1 MKAEAEYVVHQIE
14 QMIGGTSYFSLDSG
28 RVTDDEQ
35 ATRSFADFAVLYR
48 LGAQSRL
55 LIEAFQ
61 RSGMPFQTVGQTP
74 FYEYKEIKEVLAC
87 LWLVYNP
94 LASFPLETALPKKQ
108 LERVK
113 LLAVG
118 SWKTF
123 SMTSVAELI
132 EQVQQFLTP
141 IHKYDEKQ
149 VERLRQLALKAVPF
163 ENRLAD
169 FLESTV
175 LQKETDAYDP
185 RADRVTLMTLHAAK
199 GLEFPVVFV
208 VGCEEN
214 LLPYQMQGRI
224 SDLEE
229 ERRLFYV
236 GMTRAQHKLILT
248 HAKTRFL
255 FGQKY
260 QPEPSRFLSD
270 IENILKEIRQMAP
283 RKSVKEKPEAAQL
296 KLF

>member
-1 MKAEAEYVVHQIE
+1 MV
-14 QMIGGTSYFSLDSG
+14 GGTSYFSLDSE
-28 RVTDDEQ
+28 RVTEDDD
-35 ATRSFADFAVLYR
+35 AGRSFADFAVLYR
-48 LGAQSRL
+48 LGTQSQL

-61 RSGMPFQTVGQTP
+61 RSGMPFQTIGQTP
-74 FYEYKEIKEVLAC
+74 FYEHKEIKAILAC
-87 LWLVYNP
+87 LWFIYNP
-94 LASFPLETALPKKQ
+94 ASTFRLEQAVSKKQ
-108 LERVK
+108 LKSLTAR
-113 LLAVG
+113 LNDLRQAGTAQPVG
-118 SWKTF
+118 R
-123 SMTSVAELI
+123 LI
-132 EQVQQFLTP
+132 ESINQHLAP
-141 IHKYDEKQ
+141 DLDEKRA
-149 VERLRQLALKAVPF
+149 ERIQQLLRRAAPF
-163 ENRLAD
+163 ENRLPD

-214 LLPYQMQGRI
+214 LLPFQMEGK
-224 SDLEE
+224 SFDLAE

-255 FGQKY
+255 FGQK
-260 QPEPSRFLSD
+260 QQNEPSRFLAD
-270 IENILKEIRQMAP
+270 IENALKEIKAMAA
-283 RKSVKEKPEAAQL
+283 RKPVKEKPDSAQL